1 MDELDKLIL
10 EQLLEDSRRSVTEIA
25 KAISLS
31 HSATRIRL
39 VKLVETGVVK
49 RFTIELGEET
59 GDLAP
64 SNQIDRPFKASSAF
78 LHIQLKE
85 SQNLED
91 FSAFLQQIPEI
102 SSAYEMGGEF
112 NCMIHLECESPGQL
126 NAVIENLE
134 RETSIQAI
142 ECQQITGS
150 LPNFVN
156 ESASKNQ
163 DQDSTDIDSSASFD
177 RSVSAST
184 AEGLESDLL
193 QYEISALEKSTYM
206 DPSDEMK
213 VVRMAVKLVEGSH

>member
-49 RFTIELGEET
+49 RFTIELGQET
-59 GDLAP
+59 DDLTP
-64 SNQIDRPFKASSAF
+64 SSQIDRPFKVSSAF
-78 LHIQLKE
+78 LLIQLNE

-102 SSAYEMGGEF
+102 SSAYQMGGEF
-112 NCMIHLECESPGQL
+112 NCMIHLECESPEQL
-126 NAVIENLE
+126 NAVIETLE
-134 RETSIQAI
+134 RDTSIQAI
-142 ECQQITGS
+142 KFQQITGPF
-150 LPNFVN
+150 PNFVN

-163 DQDSTDIDSSASFD
+163 VQDITDINASLDSQRSA
-177 RSVSAST
+177 T
-184 AEGLESDLL
+184 IAEEPQSDLL

-206 DPSDEMK
+206 DPSDETK

>member
-59 GDLAP
+59 GDLTP
-64 SNQIDRPFKASSAF
+64 SNQIDRPFKVSSAF
-78 LHIQLKE
+78 LLIQLKE

-102 SSAYEMGGEF
+102 SSAYQMGGEF

-126 NAVIENLE
+126 NAVIETLE
-134 RETSIQAI
+134 RDTAIQAI
-142 ECQQITGS
+142 KFQQITGPF
-150 LPNFVN
+150 PNFVN

-163 DQDSTDIDSSASFD
+163 VQEITDISASLGSQRFD
-177 RSVSAST
+177 AI
-184 AEGLESDLL
+184 AEEPQSDLL

-206 DPSDEMK
+206 DPSDETK

>member
-1 MDELDKLIL
+1 VDELDKLIL

-59 GDLAP
+59 GDLTP
-64 SNQIDRPFKASSAF
+64 SNQIDRPFKVSSAF
-78 LHIQLKE
+78 LLIQLKE

-91 FSAFLQQIPEI
+91 FSASLQQMPEI
-102 SSAYEMGGEF
+102 SSAYQICGEF
-112 NCMIHLECESPGQL
+112 NCMIHLECESPDQL
-126 NAVIENLE
+126 NAVIETLE
-134 RETSIQAI
+134 RDTAIQAI
-142 ECQQITGS
+142 KFQQITGPF
-150 LPNFVN
+150 PNFVN

-163 DQDSTDIDSSASFD
+163 VQDITDINASLDSQRFD
-177 RSVSAST
+177 AI
-184 AEGLESDLL
+184 AEEPQSDLL

-206 DPSDEMK
+206 DPSDETK

>member
-1 MDELDKLIL
+1 MDALDKLIL

-39 VKLVETGVVK
+39 FKLVETGVVK

-59 GDLAP
+59 GDLTP
-64 SNQIDRPFKASSAF
+64 SNQIDRPFKVSSAF
-78 LHIQLKE
+78 LLIQLKE

-91 FSAFLQQIPEI
+91 FSASLQQMPEI
-102 SSAYEMGGEF
+102 SSAYQICGEF
-112 NCMIHLECESPGQL
+112 NCMIHLECESPDQL
-126 NAVIENLE
+126 NAVIETLE
-134 RETSIQAI
+134 RDTAIQAI
-142 ECQQITGS
+142 KFQQITGPF
-150 LPNFVN
+150 PNFVN

-163 DQDSTDIDSSASFD
+163 VQDITDINASLDSQRFD
-177 RSVSAST
+177 AI
-184 AEGLESDLL
+184 AEEPQSDLL

-206 DPSDEMK
+206 DPSDETK

>member
-59 GDLAP
+59 GDLTP

-206 DPSDEMK
+206 DPSDETK